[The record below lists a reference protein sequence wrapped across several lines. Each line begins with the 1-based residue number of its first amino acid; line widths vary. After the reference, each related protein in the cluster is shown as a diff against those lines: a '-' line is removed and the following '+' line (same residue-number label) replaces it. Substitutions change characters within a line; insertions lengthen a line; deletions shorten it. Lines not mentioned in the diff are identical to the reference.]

1 MFRTSRELIV
11 AYSSICHKLP
21 ITVTGLLHRL
31 QLLMAWRGW
40 TSSDAIGFTRR
51 AQRSLSL
58 VFGSLASKDRL
69 RVAIRFGCMVPSIL
83 LIEDWEIVDVANLC
97 FRRSANVISEIVDV
111 ANL

>member
-58 VFGSLASKDRL
+58 VFGSLASKDR
-69 RVAIRFGCMVPSIL
+69 ASPS
-83 LIEDWEIVDVANLC
+83 DFREIVDVANL
-97 FRRSANVISEIVDV
+97 
-111 ANL
+111 